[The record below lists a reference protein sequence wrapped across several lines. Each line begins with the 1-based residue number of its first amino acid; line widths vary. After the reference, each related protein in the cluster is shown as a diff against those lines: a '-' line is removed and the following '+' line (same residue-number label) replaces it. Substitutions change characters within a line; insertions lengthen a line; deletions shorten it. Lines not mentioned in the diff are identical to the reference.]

1 VHSLCICIT
10 ADIVPLCAQTE
21 LGDSDA
27 EDFRSFIA
35 TLTAENS
42 ELKVITE
49 T

>member
-1 VHSLCICIT
+1 LFT
-10 ADIVPLCAQTE
+10 ADIVPCVLKPEIA
-21 LGDSDA
+21 DSDA
-27 EDFRSFIA
+27 EEFRSAIA